1 MRGSVLVVVYF
12 TFAEDFEDKGMS
24 RLKSLAGEKISTRRI
39 LINAY
44 SVNESKIV
52 VEGNLVDDRS
62 VDYIL
67 TSGEKRSPGSVHDM
81 IIRLLIKGPDLTIE
95 DIEVELPGVP
105 RDDCRETINSLEPIK
120 GLRIA
125 SGFTAKVKSLAG
137 GRLGCAHLVA
147 LLLAMAPAA
156 VQGFWV
162 NGARKMASVDS
173 IADPENQEL
182 VEEYLKNT
190 CWVWRED
197 GPRFK
202 KLTKGLG

>member
-1 MRGSVLVVVYF
+1 
-12 TFAEDFEDKGMS
+12 MS
-24 RLKSLAGEKISTRRI
+24 RLKKVAGEKISTRRI
-39 LINAY
+39 VINAY
-44 SVNESKIV
+44 SVNESMIL

-62 VDYIL
+62 VEHIL

-125 SGFTAKVKSLAG
+125 SGFTTKVKSLAG
-137 GRLGCAHLVA
+137 GSLGCAHLVT
-147 LLLAMAPAA
+147 LLLAIAPAA

-162 NGARKMASVDS
+162 NGARKMASMDS
-173 IADPENQEL
+173 VGALENREL

-197 GPRFK
+197 GPRFE
-202 KLTKGLG
+202 KLTKGLE